1 MVSGVFSGVV
11 VAAVGVATAALV
23 IEPVEMGEPGP
34 VAEAPVASET
44 PEPVE
49 PDEST
54 PDEQEPEPET
64 ADATETEPA
73 ESTVTASSETPE
85 PEADPIMVEPTPRP
99 SEEEMERDEAAAEAE
114 PAMDPEPMVE
124 AEPETVSEA
133 APVPAVPDTPD
144 EDMAEAPE
152 ADAPEATD
160 TEVAQ
165 LPMVVA
171 PSNPT
176 EPDVAMPETGNDT
189 VRAEGA
195 SVFDPPP
202 LEDDTLEDDTL
213 EESTPSGPVV
223 TGRLPTIGESAAD
236 EAAVDAGPQPAI
248 RRNAVP
254 YDGIAELPE
263 MAVLLMDMGPGRE
276 DVGDLAVMPFPMS
289 VAVDASSPDA
299 AEAIA
304 FYRANGAEV
313 VLIVPLPELATAMD
327 VDVTFQAYDPL
338 MTDIVAVMFPPEAG
352 FQGLGD
358 AAAQVVTN
366 LDERGLGLVT
376 YPEGLNTGH
385 KVAVSEDVPAGQIFR
400 DLDGDG
406 QAGDVMRRFLD
417 NVAFRARNDE
427 GVIAVARVRP
437 ESIQALLEWSLGN
450 RAQSVNFAPVS
461 AVLLDE

>member
-1 MVSGVFSGVV
+1 MRVVNLLSWRYRDPGLALAQRIRADKAVTRYSGIGGNVPQTLVNLACLDI
-11 VAAVGVATAALV
+11 AA
-23 IEPVEMGEPGP
+23 
-34 VAEAPVASET
+34 
-44 PEPVE
+44 
-49 PDEST
+49 
-54 PDEQEPEPET
+54 
-64 ADATETEPA
+64 
-73 ESTVTASSETPE
+73 
-85 PEADPIMVEPTPRP
+85 
-99 SEEEMERDEAAAEAE
+99 
-114 PAMDPEPMVE
+114 
-124 AEPETVSEA
+124 
-133 APVPAVPDTPD
+133 
-144 EDMAEAPE
+144 
-152 ADAPEATD
+152 
-160 TEVAQ
+160 
-165 LPMVVA
+165 
-171 PSNPT
+171 
-176 EPDVAMPETGNDT
+176 
-189 VRAEGA
+189 
-195 SVFDPPP
+195 
-202 LEDDTLEDDTL
+202 
-213 EESTPSGPVV
+213 
-223 TGRLPTIGESAAD
+223 GR
-236 EAAVDAGPQPAI
+236 
-248 RRNAVP
+248 
-254 YDGIAELPE
+254 
-263 MAVLLMDMGPGRE
+263 
-276 DVGDLAVMPFPMS
+276 
-289 VAVDASSPDA
+289 
-299 AEAIA
+299 
-304 FYRANGAEV
+304 AEV